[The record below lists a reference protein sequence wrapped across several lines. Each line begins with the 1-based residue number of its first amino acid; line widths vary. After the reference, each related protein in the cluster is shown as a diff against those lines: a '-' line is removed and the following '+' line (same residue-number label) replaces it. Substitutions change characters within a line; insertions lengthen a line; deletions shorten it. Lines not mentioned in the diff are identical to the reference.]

1 MRMKWSNAVLAA
13 ALAALPAMGEGLK
26 AVPDSVRSDARPD
39 VYAFDTVMLVNDGQA
54 ALRVDSITIRFLDG
68 GTNPKPGDFTACKT
82 CPRDTLGA
90 YVYGGWLYGTPL
102 NQSLGYLR
110 DSLFLIQDSH
120 GLPVSLSVGAGAS
133 VPFALFLPV
142 NCPYC
147 GRPASFPGSTRY
159 AFTFIASDGSRAGLK
174 VAVAQPTRL
183 SNREPRPA
191 RTHPGRIG
199 SRAAGGVLYR

>member
-1 MRMKWSNAVLAA
+1 
-13 ALAALPAMGEGLK
+13 
-26 AVPDSVRSDARPD
+26 
-39 VYAFDTVMLVNDGQA
+39 
-54 ALRVDSITIRFLDG
+54 
-68 GTNPKPGDFTACKT
+68 
-82 CPRDTLGA
+82 
-90 YVYGGWLYGTPL
+90 
-102 NQSLGYLR
+102 
-110 DSLFLIQDSH
+110 
-120 GLPVSLSVGAGAS
+120 
-133 VPFALFLPV
+133 LFLPV

-191 RTHPGRIG
+191 RTHPGKGRNAAGRIG